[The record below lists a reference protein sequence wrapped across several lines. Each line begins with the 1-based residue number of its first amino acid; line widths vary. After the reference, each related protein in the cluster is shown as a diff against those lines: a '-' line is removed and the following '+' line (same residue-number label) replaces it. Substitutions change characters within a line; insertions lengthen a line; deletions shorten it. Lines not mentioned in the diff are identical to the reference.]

1 MIDREIKAPR
11 SPTMGMDVD
20 GDVRVFLADRAHKE
34 RCGFRLQNS
43 SHILDADD
51 MGSNF
56 DDLFDEVH
64 VIF

>member
-1 MIDREIKAPR
+1 
-11 SPTMGMDVD
+11 MGMDVD
-20 GDVRVFLADRAHKE
+20 GNVRVLLADRANKE

-64 VIF
+64 IIF